1 MAESFCTMPEPLT
14 PADCDLRGFPF
25 MPLDVARLIDSDL
38 FALSTGDEFKAAV
51 ALWCKSWIQLPA
63 ASLPDDDRI
72 LAHLSGAGA
81 RWKKIRGM
89 ALKGWIKCLD
99 GRLYHPVISEKAAQ
113 AWKSRIAQRERAAK
127 RWDKQKSEPGT
138 AVECSVAVPDGC
150 HGISHGNATDTD
162 TDTDISS
169 LRSDIPPVTP
179 PTPEKPDPRG
189 TRLLAGWE
197 PTDEMRLFA
206 MSLNLNPTPIGEQ
219 FRDYWLGAAGAK
231 GRKADWLATWRS
243 WCRREAEK
251 TRGAITPLRNIP
263 QTRQDRV
270 HDAWA
275 GVPTIPGV

>member
-1 MAESFCTMPEPLT
+1 MAESFSTMPEPLT

-51 ALWCKSWIQLPA
+51 ALWCKSWIQFPA

-72 LAHLSGAGA
+72 LAHLSGAGP

-89 ALKGWIKCLD
+89 ALKGWIKCSD

-127 RWDKQKSEPGT
+127 RWDKQKSASGIAT
-138 AVECSVAVPDGC
+138 ALPDEC

-169 LRSDIPPVTP
+169 LRSDIPPVAP
-179 PTPEKPDPRG
+179 PSTKKPDPKG
-189 TRLLAGWE
+189 QRLPDDWQPSDDDRAFAL
-197 PTDEMRLFA
+197 RLG
-206 MSLNLNPTPIGEQ
+206 LNPTEISEV
-219 FRDYWLGAAGAK
+219 FRCYWHDQPGAK
-231 GRKADWLATWRS
+231 GRKVSWSGTWQN

-251 TRGAITPLRNIP
+251 KRGAITAVRNIP
-263 QTRQDRV
+263 QSRQDRV